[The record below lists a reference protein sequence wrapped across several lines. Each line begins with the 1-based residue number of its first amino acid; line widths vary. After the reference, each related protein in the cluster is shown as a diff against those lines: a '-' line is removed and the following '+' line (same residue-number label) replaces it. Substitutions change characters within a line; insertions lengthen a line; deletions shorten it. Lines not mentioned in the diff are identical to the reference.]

1 VGHEGVGPIPQGVE
15 LVLVVQ
21 LNGNHHPIGHALGTD
36 ITVAD
41 IHDVSKR
48 AVGSVPFF
56 EVHRLA
62 IWIAVKQTLP
72 GLFNLVSDLR
82 LGIAPLDEEVA
93 PLPRGHGARR
103 RRGWSLRGGAL
114 PADLDPVEIGI
125 ILAYVGGLTEAD
137 LMGAR

>member
-1 VGHEGVGPIPQGVE
+1 
-15 LVLVVQ
+15 
-21 LNGNHHPIGHALGTD
+21 LGTD

-41 IHDVSKR
+41 IQDVGKR
-48 AVGSVPFF
+48 SIGVVAFL

-72 GLFNLVSDLR
+72 GLLNLAIHFR

-103 RRGWSLRGGAL
+103 GRRWGLRGGAL
-114 PADLDPVEIGI
+114 PADLDPVDIGI
-125 ILAYVGGLTEAD
+125 ILAH
-137 LMGAR
+137 